1 MFLFINFSFI
11 DVSKLHLIDYDRPN
25 RGNGNYMVSGAHFS
39 FKSIIFWAWQLWQQ
53 ALFLMHWKS
62 VLDHFVGDQVTIPE
76 AFFVWVSV
84 QLSQFPVH
92 ESPFSRLL
100 QLIKLGTVTIL
111 WVERVCSESE
121 DEQPTLNVKKSN
133 WDVVRLCYR
142 EKTSRQCTF

>member
-1 MFLFINFSFI
+1 
-11 DVSKLHLIDYDRPN
+11 
-25 RGNGNYMVSGAHFS
+25 
-39 FKSIIFWAWQLWQQ
+39 
-53 ALFLMHWKS
+53 MHWKS

-121 DEQPTLNVKKSN
+121 DEQTTWNVKK
-133 WDVVRLCYR
+133 VIEMLCDSVTAR
-142 EKTSRQCTF
+142 KRHANTLFRILIVTKRTVLH